1 MTTFVG
7 NKNIPGVLQFLINR
21 LPVADR
27 HFSFFFGSGGLETSV
42 YTRAIKWICSEANP
56 DNHHYAMGTNASIVA
71 NDYRS
76 LLEDFVLTAG
86 DFVFADPPYLI
97 ETRRN
102 GRLYYGKYEW
112 SDPDH
117 IFFLEYMKASPAMV
131 MITHPI
137 CAMYENAL
145 TGWYREP
152 ITYRGHQGQVED
164 CVWRNYDHRTKELLN
179 YGALGEGFV
188 ERQAIKRQRGN
199 IVRKFEKLDPHVRW
213 ALIDA
218 LRSAELI

>member
-1 MTTFVG
+1 MEKLVG
-7 NKNIPGVLQFLINR
+7 NKNIPGVLEFLVNR
-21 LPVADR
+21 LPKSER
-27 HFSFFFGSGGLETSV
+27 YFSLFFGSGGLETSV
-42 YTRAIKWICSEANP
+42 YTAEIPWICSEANIK
-56 DNHHYAMGTNASIVA
+56 NHAYAKDTYASIIA
-71 NDYRS
+71 MDYKD
-76 LLEDFVLTAG
+76 LLENTTLTSN

-102 GRLYYGKYEW
+102 GRLYYGAQEW

-117 IFFLEYMKASPAMV
+117 LFFLEYMKACKAMV

-145 TGWYREP
+145 EGWHKEP
-152 ITYRGHQGQVED
+152 FDYRGHQGMVND
-164 CVWRNYDHRTKELLN
+164 CLWRNYDHKAMQLHN

-188 ERQAIKRQRGN
+188 ERQAIKRQRKN
-199 IVRKFEKLDPHVRW
+199 IVRKFEKLDPHIRW

-218 LRSAELI
+218 LKEAKLI